1 MNGMIGRWWIKP
13 ILAAVVVTL
22 AAWQMHLLLGVL
34 HGSDEGPGVET
45 ALVARGPFFVGITRE
60 GTLDSAD
67 LLSVRAPRS
76 GSTLTWVVDDG
87 TTVAEGDLLA
97 KVDVSRYE
105 FRVEGR
111 RLDYQSQTARVEQER
126 RERGRD
132 HEEASMRVD
141 QVMRSFDVLSRAQ
154 LTETEQGQAE
164 VGFRQWDLTW
174 AETDYDKYSRLSL
187 AGIVPVT
194 DADLA
199 ERRLRSREYA
209 LGKSEKDVSYLDAE
223 HNSEQRQSQADI
235 DSAEFEADV
244 AQRRIGEAVQSA
256 EQRAAMSK
264 RQLEEMEAPHAPP
277 PPGGAPPPAP
287 RAGVVVLGKTWS
299 QEGRR
304 SLRAGDRIWHA
315 RKICDIT
322 GLASLQVK
330 TGVDEASVSRLEV
343 GQEAV
348 IRVDDAPGKEFRGEL
363 TGIGA
368 VAREVNQ
375 LEDPRAVPGERV
387 FDVTVKVLD
396 PDTDILRPG
405 ANAKVQFVF
414 SRVPEVLY
422 VPKQAVYNRGDGE
435 IVYVQERGAFLP
447 RRVETGERNDEA
459 VVIVSGLEEG
469 ERVALSDPTRL
480 EED

>member
-1 MNGMIGRWWIKP
+1 MIGRWWIKP
-13 ILAAVVVTL
+13 ILAAVIVTL

-34 HGSDEGPGVET
+34 HGSGEGPGVET

-60 GTLDSAD
+60 GALDSAD

-76 GSTLTWVVDDG
+76 GSTLTWVIDDG
-87 TTVAEGDLLA
+87 TRVAEGDLLA

-105 FRVEGR
+105 FQVEGR
-111 RLDYQSQTARVEQER
+111 RLDYQGQTARVEQER

-132 HEEASMRVD
+132 HEGATMRVD
-141 QVMRSFDVLSRAQ
+141 QVMRTFEVLSRAQ
-154 LTETEQGQAE
+154 LTETEGGQAE
-164 VGFRQWDLTW
+164 VSFREWDLTW

-209 LGKSEKDVSYLDAE
+209 LGKTEKDVSYLDAE
-223 HNSEQRQSQADI
+223 HNSEHRQSQADI
-235 DSAEFEADV
+235 DDAEFEADV

-264 RQLEEMEAPHAPP
+264 RRLEEMEEQLA
-277 PPGGAPPPAP
+277 
-287 RAGVVVLGKTWS
+287 AGELRSPKAGIVVLGKTWS

-330 TGVDEASVSRLEV
+330 VGVDEASVSRLEI

-348 IRVDDAPGKEFRGEL
+348 IRVDDAPGKEFHGEL

-405 ANAKVQFVF
+405 ANTKVQFVF
-414 SRVPEVLY
+414 SRVPEALY
-422 VPKQAVYNRGDGE
+422 VPKQAVYNKGDGE

-447 RRVETGERNDEA
+447 RRVETAERNDEA

-480 EED
+480 AED

>member
-1 MNGMIGRWWIKP
+1 MIGRWWIKP
-13 ILAAVVVTL
+13 ILAAVIVAV
-22 AAWQMHLLLGVL
+22 AAWQTHLLLGVL

-45 ALVARGPFFVGITRE
+45 ALVARGPFLVGITRE
-60 GTLDSAD
+60 GSLDSAD
-67 LLSVRAPRS
+67 LVSVRAPRS
-76 GSTLTWVVDDG
+76 GSTLTWVIDDG
-87 TTVAEGDLLA
+87 ARVAEGDLLA

-105 FRVEGR
+105 FQVEGR
-111 RLDYQSQTARVEQER
+111 RLDYQSQTARVDQER

-132 HEEASMRVD
+132 HESATTKVD
-141 QVMRSFDVLSRAQ
+141 QVMRAFDVLTRAQ

-164 VGFRQWDLTW
+164 IGFREWDLTW

-209 LGKSEKDVSYLDAE
+209 LGKAEKDVSYLDAE
-223 HNSEQRQSQADI
+223 QKSEHRQSQADI
-235 DSAEFEADV
+235 DTAEFEADV

-264 RQLEEMEAPHAPP
+264 RRLEEMEAQLAAGELRAPK
-277 PPGGAPPPAP
+277 
-287 RAGVVVLGKTWS
+287 AGVVILGKTWS

-330 TGVDEASVSRLEV
+330 VGVDEASVSRLEV

-348 IRVDDAPGKEFRGEL
+348 IRVDDAPGTEFHGEL

-405 ANAKVQFVF
+405 ANTKVQFVF

-422 VPKQAVYNRGDGE
+422 VPKQAVYNKGDGE

-447 RRVETGERNDEA
+447 RRVETAERNDEA

-480 EED
+480 EGD

>member
-1 MNGMIGRWWIKP
+1 MIGRWWIKP

-34 HGSDEGPGVET
+34 HGSGEGPGVET

-60 GTLDSAD
+60 GALDSAD
-67 LLSVRAPRS
+67 LVSVRAPRS
-76 GSTLTWVVDDG
+76 GSTLTWVIDDG
-87 TTVAEGDLLA
+87 TRVAEGDLLA

-105 FRVEGR
+105 FQVEGR

-132 HEEASMRVD
+132 HEGATMKVD
-141 QVMRSFDVLSRAQ
+141 QVTRTFEVLSRAQ
-154 LTETEQGQAE
+154 LTETEGGQAE

-209 LGKSEKDVSYLDAE
+209 LGKTEKDVSYLDAE
-223 HNSEQRQSQADI
+223 HNSEHRQSQADI
-235 DSAEFEADV
+235 DDAEFEADV

-256 EQRAAMSK
+256 EQRAGMSK
-264 RQLEEMEAPHAPP
+264 RRLEEMEAQLAAGELRAPK
-277 PPGGAPPPAP
+277 
-287 RAGVVVLGKTWS
+287 AGVVVLGKTWS

-330 TGVDEASVSRLEV
+330 VGVDEASVSRLEV

-348 IRVDDAPGKEFRGEL
+348 IRVDDAPGKEFHGEL

-405 ANAKVQFVF
+405 ANTKVQFVF
-414 SRVPEVLY
+414 SRVPEALY
-422 VPKQAVYNRGDGE
+422 VPKQAVYNKGDGE

-447 RRVETGERNDEA
+447 RRVETAERNDEA

>member
-1 MNGMIGRWWIKP
+1 MGRWWIRP
-13 ILAAVVVTL
+13 ILAVAVL
-22 AAWQMHLLLGVL
+22 ALAVWQVSLLLGVL
-34 HGSDEGPGVET
+34 HGSEEGPGVET
-45 ALVARGPFFVGITRE
+45 VLVARGPFLVGITRE

-76 GSTLTWVVDDG
+76 GSTLTWVIDDG
-87 TTVAEGDLLA
+87 SEVAEGDVVA
-97 KVDVSRYE
+97 KIDVSRYE

-111 RLDYQSQTARVEQER
+111 RLDYQSQVARVEQER

-132 HEEASMRVD
+132 RESATMRVD
-141 QVMRSFDVLSRAQ
+141 QVMRSFEVLTRAQ
-154 LTETEQGQAE
+154 LTETEQGEAE
-164 VGFRQWDLTW
+164 IGFRQWDLTW

-187 AGIVPVT
+187 AGIVPLT

-199 ERRLRSREYA
+199 ERRVRSREYA

-223 HNSEQRQSQADI
+223 HDSERGQSRADI
-235 DSAEFEADV
+235 DAAEFEEDV
-244 AQRRIGEAVQSA
+244 AERRISEAVKSA
-256 EQRAAMSK
+256 EDRAAMSK
-264 RQLEEMEAPHAPP
+264 RRLEEMEEQLAAGELRAPK
-277 PPGGAPPPAP
+277 
-287 RAGVVVLGKTWS
+287 AGIVILGKTWG

-304 SLRAGDRIWHA
+304 SLQAGDRIWHA

-322 GLASLQVK
+322 GLASLQAKVR
-330 TGVDEASVSRLEV
+330 VDEASVSRLEL

-348 IRVDDAPGKEFRGEL
+348 IRVDDAPGREFQGEL
-363 TGIGA
+363 TGISA

-387 FDVTVKVLD
+387 FDVSVKVLD

-405 ANAKVQFVF
+405 ANAKVQLVF
-414 SRVPEVLY
+414 SRVPETLY
-422 VPKQAVYNRGDGE
+422 VPKEAVYANGE
-435 IVYVQERGAFLP
+435 DEVVYVQQDGRFSP
-447 RRVETGERNDEA
+447 RRVETGARNDEA

-480 EED
+480 EEE

>member
-1 MNGMIGRWWIKP
+1 MGRSWIRP
-13 ILAAVVVTL
+13 ILAAAVL
-22 AAWQMHLLLGVL
+22 ALAVWQVSLLLGVL
-34 HGSDEGPGVET
+34 HGSDERPGVET
-45 ALVARGPFFVGITRE
+45 VLVARGPFLVGITRE

-76 GSTLTWVVDDG
+76 GSTLTWVIDDG
-87 TTVAEGDLLA
+87 SEVAEGDVVA

-111 RLDYQSQTARVEQER
+111 RLDYQGQVARVDQER

-132 HEEASMRVD
+132 HESATMRVD
-141 QVMRSFDVLSRAQ
+141 QVMRAFEVLSRAQ
-154 LTETEQGQAE
+154 LTETEQGEAE

-199 ERRLRSREYA
+199 ERRVRSREYA
-209 LGKSEKDVSYLDAE
+209 LDKSEKDVSYFDAE
-223 HNSEQRQSQADI
+223 HESEQGQSRADMGT
-235 DSAEFEADV
+235 AEFEADV
-244 AQRRIGEAVQSA
+244 AERRIGEAVKSA

-264 RQLEEMEAPHAPP
+264 RRLEDMEEQLAAGELRAPK
-277 PPGGAPPPAP
+277 
-287 RAGVVVLGKTWS
+287 AGVVVLGKTWS
-299 QEGRR
+299 SEGRR
-304 SLRAGDRIWHA
+304 TMRAGDRIWHA
-315 RKICDIT
+315 MKICDIT

-330 TGVDEASVSRLEV
+330 VRVDEASVSRLELE
-343 GQEAV
+343 QEAA
-348 IRVDDAPGKEFRGEL
+348 IRVEDVPGREFQGEL
-363 TGIGA
+363 TGISA

-375 LEDPRAVPGERV
+375 LEDPRAVPGERI
-387 FDVTVKVLD
+387 FDVSVKVLD

-405 ANAKVQFVF
+405 ASAKVQLVF
-414 SRVPEVLY
+414 SRIPETLY
-422 VPKQAVYNRGDGE
+422 VPKEAVYNKGEGE
-435 IVYVQERGAFLP
+435 IVYVQQHGEFLP

-459 VVIVSGLEEG
+459 VVILSGLEEG